1 MYHNNINHVTFI
13 GCVYYS
19 RPLPRS
25 HYFTCLFLMFYL
37 APSAPP
43 TNLNGYAI
51 DHTSLYFE
59 WEPPQLYQQNGVVVQ
74 YLVNVTERETG
85 LMFQRIT
92 TQLNITL
99 MSLHP
104 DYVYECSVSAVTVA
118 EGPFSPP
125 FMIRVHV
132 ARELN
137 LLTTRTIIQGHSLF
151 IFNKCIIVT
160 IKILVVR
167 FHWSEN

>member
-1 MYHNNINHVTFI
+1 MRSLL
-13 GCVYYS
+13 G
-19 RPLPRS
+19 S
-25 HYFTCLFLMFYL
+25 HYFTCPLLIFYL

-51 DHTSLYFE
+51 DHASLYFE
-59 WEPPQLYQQNGVVVQ
+59 WEPPPLHQQNGVVVQ
-74 YLVNVTERETG
+74 YLVNVTEHETG
-85 LMFQRIT
+85 LMFQQIT

-125 FMIRVHV
+125 FQIRVHV
-132 ARELN
+132 ARELHP
-137 LLTTRTIIQGHSLF
+137 LTTTTIIHYSSSV
-151 IFNKCIIVT
+151 NA
-160 IKILVVR
+160 
-167 FHWSEN
+167 